1 MNKSLHAVGW
11 NRVAKLA
18 VALATC
24 VMLTGAARAAGKDDD
39 KKAAEAAAKAAEA
52 AKEAAAK
59 AAEAAKEAAAKA
71 GSDKKPI
78 ENNNPSNGNNGNDK
92 DVGNAGG
99 GNPAN
104 GNNGNDKDVGNAPG
118 PKTTSSPSSVQSGVR
133 PFGLEIV
140 NKVQEAASDAKST
153 TFQKETLPGLSKL
166 VNEKLSER
174 EKIDDSAMLL
184 DPSKLK
190 LKTDADVRVY
200 FVGEGAGYANS
211 LGFTTDGSASVKS
224 DTAALIFPNASSSGG
239 IFEPGQTVRR
249 SEKEPLAAGDFVDL
263 GRIKGGSTLDFF
275 LIANG
280 ANGGNQVFTT
290 QTSMNPDGI
299 NHVVSFA
306 YLAKDS
312 PYLILGFEDLMGG
325 GDRDFNDLLFAVDV
339 GAINIGVLTAA
350 PEPATVFTMSAFLGL
365 GYMLVRRAR
374 AKGHLG

>member
-1 MNKSLHAVGW
+1 MI
-11 NRVAKLA
+11 LA
-18 VALATC
+18 VAFATC
-24 VMLTGAARAAGKDDD
+24 VTLAGSARADDKDDE
-39 KKAAEAAAKAAEA
+39 KKAKEA
-52 AKEAAAK
+52 AKEAAEK
-59 AAEAAKEAAAKA
+59 AKEAAKQSAEKAKEA
-71 GSDKKPI
+71 AEKDDGDDDDDEKKSV

-104 GNNGNDKDVGNAPG
+104 GNNGNGKDVGNAPG
-118 PKTTSSPSSVQSGVR
+118 PKSPSSPSSVQSGVR

-140 NKVQEAASDAKST
+140 NKVQVAASDAKSQ

-174 EKIDDSAMLL
+174 EKIDDSSMLL

-200 FVGEGAGYANS
+200 FVGEGAGFANS

-239 IFEPGQTVRR
+239 GFEPGETVRR
-249 SEKEPLAAGDFVDL
+249 SEKEPLAAGDFVDI

-312 PYLILGFEDLMGG
+312 PYLILGFEDLLGG

-374 AKGHLG
+374 AKGQMS